1 MGNTLVNIPASQTQ
15 QLKSFGLTH
24 FQYQDGD
31 HFGELLALVS
41 LAPIFIIVA
50 ETTIVFS
57 RREITGILLLC
68 GQLLNELFNL
78 VLKLA
83 ICEPRPHEHLGDGY
97 GMPSSHSQFMGFFA
111 VYVLMYFESQITT
124 NIVQKR
130 CVQIGAIVLSVL
142 VVVSRVYLGY
152 HTLRQVLAGVGI
164 GVVAGI
170 AWYQFVELVRRTGIL
185 DYALRSGICHWLL
198 IRDSRN
204 VTDIAL
210 VEYNL
215 SMNQKLK
222 TL

>member
-31 HFGELLALVS
+31 HFGELLAL
-41 LAPIFIIVA
+41 
-50 ETTIVFS
+50 
-57 RREITGILLLC
+57 
-68 GQLLNELFNL
+68 
-78 VLKLA
+78 
-83 ICEPRPHEHLGDGY
+83 
-97 GMPSSHSQFMGFFA
+97 
-111 VYVLMYFESQITT
+111 
-124 NIVQKR
+124 
-130 CVQIGAIVLSVL
+130 IGAIVLSVL

-152 HTLRQVLAGVGI
+152 HTLRQVLAGVGV